1 MTQRFGRRRFLG
13 AAAAGHVARF
23 FFRIGRYG
31 RPARSAARVPSSEG
45 VGGSEGRRARRSFSR
60 WGPSS
65 GTACTT
71 SSESMPSRRTPC
83 ACGRPSKGGGVVS
96 PPLFGGVGGLSEPHT
111 FIMDPEDDV
120 FSRLLRPWLEQL
132 CREMARDGFRAII
145 ILTGHYGAAQQI
157 VVRETAVRMSR
168 ALGIPV
174 LGTPEY
180 WLALDVGYTGD
191 HAAWGETS
199 LMMHLFPDTV
209 DLSRLGKP
217 PYQGVGG
224 RDPKESSAEDGRR
237 ITETIVSRLATLA
250 QKMPDLEPRDP
261 GSFRRRRGGSR
272 GQAALRPER
281 QETQRLD
288 RLAQRGDCHARL
300 RQATWPKNASTRSKP
315 PWRSCNRCSDAVRP
329 YGHLHGARLPVTTH
343 GRDAHATAPI
353 PGRPS

>member
-1 MTQRFGRRRFLG
+1 MTQWLERRQFLG
-13 AAAAGHVARF
+13 AAAGAALGS
-23 FFRIGRYG
+23 
-31 RPARSAARVPSSEG
+31 SAAHADAGDSREVRLEFLHPRELEEARAACATIFQPLGTIEWHG
-45 VGGSEGRRARRSFSR
+45 VHNVLGLDAVKAHALCIRAAR
-60 WGPSS
+60 
-65 GTACTT
+65 
-71 SSESMPSRRTPC
+71 
-83 ACGRPSKGGGVVS
+83 KGGGVVA

-120 FSRLLRPWLEQL
+120 FSKLLRPWLEQL

-199 LMMHLFPDTV
+199 LMMHLFPSTV
-209 DLSRLGKP
+209 DLSRLDKP

-224 RDPKESSAEDGRR
+224 RDPKESSAEDGRK

-250 QKMPDLEPRDP
+250 QKMPAWNYETLDRFVDAEATLVARQLSAPR
-261 GSFRRRRGGSR
+261 GKKQVWTAWRNL
-272 GQAALRPER
+272 ATALRDYGKQLAEER
-281 QETQRLD
+281 FDEIK
-288 RLAQRGDCHARL
+288 ASVARL
-300 RQATWPKNASTRSKP
+300 
-315 PWRSCNRCSDAVRP
+315 
-329 YGHLHGARLPVTTH
+329 
-343 GRDAHATAPI
+343 
-353 PGRPS
+353 

>member
-1 MTQRFGRRRFLG
+1 MTHKLERRRFLG
-13 AAAAGHVARF
+13 VAAAGTLLGSSSARADAAGQREVRLEF
-23 FFRIGRYG
+23 LH
-31 RPARSAARVPSSEG
+31 PKELEEARAACATIFQPLGTIEWHGKHNVLGLDAVKAHALCLRAAR
-45 VGGSEGRRARRSFSR
+45 
-60 WGPSS
+60 
-65 GTACTT
+65 
-71 SSESMPSRRTPC
+71 
-83 ACGRPSKGGGVVS
+83 KGGGVVS

-120 FSRLLRPWLEQL
+120 FSKLLRPWLEQL

-157 VVRETAVRMSR
+157 IVRETAVRMSR

-224 RDPKESSAEDGRR
+224 RDPKESSAEEGRK

-250 QKMPDLEPRDP
+250 QRMPTWSYEM
-261 GSFRRRRGGSR
+261 
-272 GQAALRPER
+272 
-281 QETQRLD
+281 LD
-288 RLAQRGDCHARL
+288 RFIDAEATLVARQLAAPRG
-300 RQATWPKNASTRSKP
+300 KNAVWTA
-315 PWRSCNRCSDAVRP
+315 WRNVAAAMRD
-329 YGHLHGARLPVTTH
+329 YGRQLAEERFDEIKASVAKL
-343 GRDAHATAPI
+343 
-353 PGRPS
+353 